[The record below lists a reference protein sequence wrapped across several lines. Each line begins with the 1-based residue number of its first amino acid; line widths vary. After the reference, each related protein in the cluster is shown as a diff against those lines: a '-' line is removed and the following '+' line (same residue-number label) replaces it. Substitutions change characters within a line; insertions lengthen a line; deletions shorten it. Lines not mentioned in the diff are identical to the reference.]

1 MQFSSQE
8 DIEAPVEQ
16 VFAILSDFDSFERSA
31 IRRGIE
37 VARVDGM
44 ASPESGITWNTKFTL
59 RGKLREMRLDLVDYD
74 PPNEMRFQAASQNL
88 DGVLALE
95 LMALSQRRTRMSV
108 VLELSAKT
116 LSARLMMQSLKL
128 ARTKLNKRF
137 RLKVAEHAKNLED
150 RARV

>member
-8 DIEAPVEQ
+8 DIEAPVDQ
-16 VFAILSDFDSFERSA
+16 VFAILSEFESYERSA

-37 VARVDGM
+37 VVRVDDTASPASGM
-44 ASPESGITWNTKFTL
+44 AWDTRFRL
-59 RGKLREMRLDLVDYD
+59 RGKRRDMRLELVNYD
-74 PPNEMRFQAASQNL
+74 PPNEMRFQAASQSL
-88 DGVLALE
+88 DGMLALE
-95 LMALSQRRTRMSV
+95 LMALSRQRTRMSV
-108 VLELSAKT
+108 VLRISPRT
-116 LSARLMMQSLKL
+116 LAARLMVQSLKL